1 MDVYKEFNDVIAPSL
16 GLDKFRSKKVTKNF
30 AFSVPNVKVPSTC
43 DYLEVSGRNF
53 LSINYD
59 GGLFLNKKL
68 EKFVFQRYYTKLIKF
83 CCNSNRWNRILK
95 NLLSLC

>member
-1 MDVYKEFNDVIAPSL
+1 MLDNITKKPTKTKVSFMDVYKEFNDVIAPSL

-68 EKFVFQRYYTKLIKF
+68 EKFVFQINK
-83 CCNSNRWNRILK
+83 IL
-95 NLLSLC
+95 L